1 MWCTSEMIPIAAD
14 SDQIRSHLFA
24 VEVRGRNHQMS
35 ESRQVAEGQDQDL
48 REQRGGGQGVRIQHQ
63 LFFPADDSLP
73 CRGAAAPSP
82 GRDPLRGHWKHE
94 KHRSEK
100 EKDAA

>member
-1 MWCTSEMIPIAAD
+1 
-14 SDQIRSHLFA
+14 
-24 VEVRGRNHQMS
+24 MS

-48 REQRGGGQGVRIQHQ
+48 REQQGGVSGVRNQQQ
-63 LFFPADDSLP
+63 LALGCSFPADDSLP

-82 GRDPLRGHWKHE
+82 GRDPLHGRWKDQ
-94 KHRSEK
+94 KYRSEK